1 MPIVRVQV
9 PEGLSND
16 TKGAL
21 RDDVKEAIRVAI
33 DPGQNGR
40 FPETERWIYVSI
52 TEAFGE
58 IGAGLPT
65 ITIDTRPGRKQ
76 EQKDHLV
83 RLFGDIFEKHVGSR
97 DVYTLFRE
105 SAAIDH
111 IGGDKPLPEWRPD

>member
-58 IGAGLPT
+58 VGAGLFV
-65 ITIDTRPGRKQ
+65 I
-76 EQKDHLV
+76 HFV
-83 RLFGDIFEKHVGSR
+83 C
-97 DVYTLFRE
+97 
-105 SAAIDH
+105 A
-111 IGGDKPLPEWRPD
+111 